1 MEINCSGLLA
11 HAGSSTSSILRL
23 STADSERSEEEDEFL
38 GERAEGTRSE
48 EEWGMGEK
56 RGRGGR
62 GVRGREEGVFLLSFS
77 KMKLVVIFEEICIVK
92 ELRDE
97 FLDVLG
103 EGVGVFPRDGY
114 GEEKTI
120 SMIKA
125 TVLKVKVE
133 RCEWLQAN

>member
-38 GERAEGTRSE
+38 GERAEGT
-48 EEWGMGEK
+48 